1 MNFDKR
7 RMFSAAGM
15 ALLAGLCLPGP
26 ASAQEA
32 ITVTSFGGAFEDA
45 ADNAWYKPFTEETG
59 IQINKE
65 QYDGGLAKLRA
76 MVEAGNTTWDVL
88 DLESNDA
95 IAGCDEGLLQPLDP
109 ELLGGAEDFIEGAVL
124 PCAVASMVWATV
136 YAYDT
141 TKLETAPTTM
151 ADFFDTEKFPGKRGL
166 RKGPKGTLEWAL
178 IADGVPVGEVYQVL
192 GTPEGVDRAFAKL
205 DTIKDDIVW
214 WEAGSQPPQ
223 LLADGAVVMTQA
235 YNGRIYDAVK
245 DENKPFEIVWDGQL
259 YDYEWWGI
267 PTGTEHKE
275 AAEKFISAASQADRI
290 GQLSNFIAYA
300 PPRKSAI
307 PKVNAEILPHLPT
320 APDNFG
326 NALQIDAEFWADNF
340 DELNNRFTTWLGQ

>member
-1 MNFDKR
+1 MTFHSR
-7 RMFSAAGM
+7 RLFSVAGITLMTGLGLSVPAA
-15 ALLAGLCLPGP
+15 
-26 ASAQEA
+26 AQEA
-32 ITVTSFGGAFEDA
+32 ITITSYGGAFEDA
-45 ADNAWYKPFTEETG
+45 ADNAFYKPFSEETG

-95 IAGCDEGLLQPLDP
+95 ISGCDEGLLQPLDP
-109 ELLGGAEDFIEGAVL
+109 ELLGGTDDFIEGAVL

-141 TKLETAPTTM
+141 TKLTTPPRTM
-151 ADFFDTEKFPGKRGL
+151 ADFFDIEKVPGKRGL
-166 RKGPKGTLEWAL
+166 RKGPKGSLEWAL
-178 IADGVPVGEVYQVL
+178 MADGVPAGEIYQVL

-235 YNGRIYDAVK
+235 YNGRIYDAVQ
-245 DENKPFEIVWDGQL
+245 DESKPFAIVWDGQL
-259 YDYEWWGI
+259 YDYEWWAI
-267 PTGTEHKE
+267 PTGSEHKE
-275 AAEKFISAASQADRI
+275 AAERFISSASQADRI
-290 GQLSNFIAYA
+290 WHLSNFIPYA
-300 PPRKSAI
+300 PPRESAVS
-307 PKVNAEILPHLPT
+307 KVSAEILPHLPT
-320 APDNFG
+320 APGNFA
-326 NALQIDAEFWADNF
+326 NALQIDANFWADNF
-340 DELNNRFTTWLGQ
+340 DELNNRFQTWLGQ

>member
-1 MNFDKR
+1 MTLHR
-7 RMFSAAGM
+7 RRLFLAAGI
-15 ALLAGLCLPGP
+15 ALMTGLSLSVP
-26 ASAQEA
+26 AAAQEA
-32 ITVTSFGGAFEDA
+32 ITITSFGGAFEDA
-45 ADNAWYKPFTEETG
+45 ADNAFYKPFTAETG

-95 IAGCDEGLLQPLDP
+95 ISGCDEGLLQPLDP
-109 ELLGGAEDFIEGAVL
+109 ALLGDVDDFIEGAVL
-124 PCAVASMVWATV
+124 PCSVAMMVWSTV
-136 YAYDT
+136 FAYDT
-141 TKLETAPTTM
+141 TKLTAPPTTM
-151 ADFFDTEKFPGKRGL
+151 ADFFDTETFPGPRGL
-166 RKGPKGTLEWAL
+166 RKGPKGALEWAL
-178 IADGVPVGEVYQVL
+178 IADGVPVAEVYEAL
-192 GTPEGVDRAFAKL
+192 ATPEGVDRAFAKL

-267 PTGTEHKE
+267 PTGTEHQE
-275 AAEKFISAASQADRI
+275 AAEKFISSASQADRI
-290 GQLSNFIAYA
+290 WQLSNFIAYA

-307 PKVNAEILPHLPT
+307 PQVKAEVLPDLPT
-320 APDNFG
+320 APDNFQ
-326 NALQIDAEFWADNF
+326 NALQIDANFWADNF
-340 DELNNRFTTWLGQ
+340 DELNNRFQTWLGQ